1 MKYTRNTECW
11 KGWGNSMRMK
21 YSDEV
26 NKMMEKV
33 EPYLTGEIDPEYKDG
48 TPDEI
53 KKLHKKA
60 IELSDKEY
68 LDATM

>member
-1 MKYTRNTECW
+1 
-11 KGWGNSMRMK
+11 MRMK